1 MKKKLVA
8 VLLAVVL
15 VSANLLVLTACQP
28 TVTNVTFNTD
38 DFKTQYIVG
47 DTVDYGSLSITVS
60 YDNNTTETINYSQF
74 EEKGVEFLGISTE
87 REGSFNVSIKYLGF
101 SKLIAV
107 TVTAKPTVE
116 SISLVEGSFP
126 LEYTVGETPDYSTIQ
141 LEATYT
147 DDSTTTVTNSEGQI
161 THNAIDTSTSGT
173 KQLALQY
180 QGKSVTVNVVV
191 KDIAKVTSIEVKEGT
206 FADSYESAAAINYND
221 IVLVVSCDDGSQK
234 EIKVGDNLST
244 VVLEKPAITAQGEY
258 TVTIS
263 YSGQTTTATF
273 NVNSDTAKVTGVVL
287 SAENAKFKQGQP
299 VDYSQFTVTVTYE
312 GSENEVVVKGS
323 DNIVNFTPID
333 TKIAGNKQFTVSVG
347 GVTSNEVEV
356 AVISVENITIKE
368 GTLKTEYT
376 VGETFVPNCTLILHY
391 TDGTTEEVAHNSA
404 GLTYDI
410 PNMQHIGSVLYL
422 ITYNVVVG
430 DEIVNTKHAEVEI
443 TISGQAKLLSFT
455 YSAGYQQYLSNIA
468 NEGDNGFFITDNPYR
483 VGADNAFVFV
493 PVATD
498 DNFEIVSNVNTV
510 ATVYLWNGN
519 SYVQL
524 EGSELESHVSISNNR
539 YQFTADAVGNKYK
552 LNIAVSSMY
561 DTTMLGSNTSLD
573 IEISVEEGYNVYD
586 AKSLAV
592 FDNVHTNAM
601 ATIQAQTM
609 PWDSKPLSEYAK
621 TTKAV
626 FIHSNI
632 NVDKQSLPADYFFNS
647 GDSDLESVKKMYEG
661 KKYDSD
667 ESGKTIADYI
677 EGSLREGNY
686 AIDQR
691 GETQRALYGHSGTI
705 NLYGNYHSVTVA
717 DDIRVV
723 VDAGMKPTDASF
735 SSEPHYSL
743 FGFESPSEK
752 HGIVT
757 KDCGI
762 YDIYAT
768 GNAPREEVNG
778 PQGLLLIHSKSQ
790 NLTIDNIVSINFF
803 TNLIADLD
811 GQDPN
816 LAGDSHI
823 SNCKWY
829 DSYSNMVFD
838 WQTKGGT
845 ITNCI
850 MKNSGGPLFVI
861 ADANTN
867 PNETYVNPRW
877 TVDAETQLISQLSGQ
892 ETWFVIN
899 NASVYAGTLQA
910 ILANISNAKYTFTTK
925 IGEGVAFNMVAAL
938 IPNTSELTTNQNPV
952 DINFTIG
959 DKVFATKDQTF
970 ESIRK
975 QEIVT
980 GSGITIEQ
988 AGAPVINCGN
998 AWLVYGGAMGFVPIL
1013 GNIEEETSSD
1023 LIVYINPGAIS
1034 DQGAGDVEYL
1044 AVVFRG
1050 FEK

>member
-28 TVTNVTFNTD
+28 TVTNVAFNTD

-173 KQLALQY
+173 KQLTLQY
-180 QGKSVTVNVVV
+180 QGKSVTANVVV

-221 IVLVVSCDDGSQK
+221 IVLVVSYDDGSQK

-244 VVLEKPAITAQGEY
+244 VVLEKPAIIAQGEY

-312 GSENEVVVKGS
+312 GSEDEVVVKGS

-404 GLTYDI
+404 GLTYDL

-455 YSAGYQQYLSNIA
+455 YSAGYQQYLNNIA
-468 NEGDNGFFITDNPYR
+468 IEGDNGFFITDNPYR

-524 EGSELESHVSISNNR
+524 ESSELESHVSISNNR

-609 PWDSKPLSEYAK
+609 PWDSKPLSEYAA
-621 TTKAV
+621 TVKAV

-632 NVDKQSLPADYFFNS
+632 SVDKQSLPAGYFFNS
-647 GDSDLESVKKMYEG
+647 GDSDIESVKALYQG
-661 KKYDSD
+661 KKYDND

-723 VDAGMKPTDASF
+723 VDAVMKPTDTSF

-743 FGFESPSEK
+743 FGFESPSEEQ
-752 HGIVT
+752 GIVT

-811 GQDPN
+811 TQDPN

-850 MKNSGGPLFVI
+850 MKNTGGPLFVI
-861 ADANTN
+861 EDANTN

-899 NASVYAGTLQA
+899 GVSEFAGTLQA
-910 ILANISNAKYTFTTK
+910 ILANVSNAKYTFTTK
-925 IGEGVAFNMVAAL
+925 IGDGIAFNMVSAL
-938 IPNTSELTTNQNPV
+938 IPNTSELLTNQHPV

-959 DKVFATKDQTF
+959 DKVFSTTDATYQY
-970 ESIRK
+970 IRK
-975 QEIVT
+975 YEIP
-980 GSGITIEQ
+980 GAGISVEA
-988 AGAPVINCGN
+988 AGAPIINCGN
-998 AWLVYGGAMGFVPIL
+998 SWVVFGGDQLGFVPVK
-1013 GNIEEETSSD
+1013 GDMSQETSSD
-1023 LIVYINPGAIS
+1023 LIVYLKVG
-1034 DQGAGDVEYL
+1034 VEYL
-1044 AVVFRG
+1044 GVVFRG

>member
-28 TVTNVTFNTD
+28 TVTNVAFNTD

-47 DTVDYGSLSITVS
+47 DTVDYSSLSITVS

-173 KQLALQY
+173 KQLTLQY

-221 IVLVVSCDDGSQK
+221 IVLVVSYDDGSQK

-312 GSENEVVVKGS
+312 GSEDEVVVKGS

-404 GLTYDI
+404 GLTYDL

-455 YSAGYQQYLSNIA
+455 YSAGYQQYLNNIA
-468 NEGDNGFFITDNPYR
+468 IEGDNGFFITDNPYR

-609 PWDSKPLSEYAK
+609 PWDSKPLSEYAA
-621 TTKAV
+621 TVKAV

-632 NVDKQSLPADYFFNS
+632 SVDKQSLPAGYFFNS
-647 GDSDLESVKKMYEG
+647 GDNDIESVKALYQG
-661 KKYDSD
+661 KKYDND

-691 GETQRALYGHSGTI
+691 GETQRALYGHGGTI

-752 HGIVT
+752 QGIVN

-861 ADANTN
+861 EDAKTN

-899 NASVYAGTLQA
+899 GVSSFGAQLQGL
-910 ILANISNAKYTFTTK
+910 LAFVSNKNYTFTTN
-925 IGEGVAFNMVAAL
+925 IGDGIAFNMVSAL
-938 IPNTSELTTNQNPV
+938 IPNTSELLTNQYPV

-959 DKVFATKDQTF
+959 DKVFSTLDPVFTTQIKPL
-970 ESIRK
+970 
-975 QEIVT
+975 V
-980 GSGITIEQ
+980 GS

-998 AWLVYGGAMGFVPIL
+998 TWMYFDGAKFNTVAGDMSQ
-1013 GNIEEETSSD
+1013 ETSSD
-1023 LIVYINPGAIS
+1023 LIVYLKVG
-1034 DQGAGDVEYL
+1034 VEYL
-1044 AVVFRG
+1044 GVVFRG